1 MIEHDAYL
9 MWNRDTKEVVPVHDM
24 YSHDTN
30 GSDFQMLDTDYLMR
44 YTGVSL
50 PNGWGLNLPI
60 YEHMVITID
69 STLPN
74 GSDYFLT
81 GYIELEQGSGRY
93 AFMFKEE
100 VDNGFIYN
108 YEWSTLYLEDLQDC
122 ECTILGTKFE
132 SSLMSLVDF
141 QEYQ

>member
-1 MIEHDAYL
+1 MREHDAYL
-9 MWNRDTKEVVPVHDM
+9 MWNKDTKEIVPVHNMGRRDG
-24 YSHDTN
+24 DEN
-30 GSDFQMLDTDYLMR
+30 DFQLVDTDYLMR

-50 PNGWGLNLPI
+50 PNGQPL
-60 YEHMVITID
+60 YEHMVMTVNIT
-69 STLPN
+69 TPN
-74 GSDYFLT
+74 GYVYSLT

-93 AFMFKEE
+93 AFIFKEE